1 MNQMKRQKNEIV
13 KIYVFSM
20 LQMILIRNL
29 ERVISRKADQ
39 DEESP
44 NPSRQNNHPKD
55 SWAEKLFSQDH
66 FHMLSDWLSKLL
78 INIILILRICCE
90 ISLFSRYNWYYFKT
104 KSSNLTSVLEL
115 WLIEIGLWH
124 QQRVVNVT
132 KLSQLNSMIIQ
143 FSFLM
148 MTNMKSFQLSFTFI
162 KILMSAL

>member
-1 MNQMKRQKNEIV
+1 MNQMKRQRNEIV

-78 INIILILRICCE
+78 INIILILRICFD
-90 ISLFSRYNWYYFKT
+90 ISSFLRNNNLLLISVSAAVKNPNHLALNI
-104 KSSNLTSVLEL
+104 SNLTPRGQPDTLALSKMFDLGFL
-115 WLIEIGLWH
+115 WAESPGFCGEPWTH
-124 QQRVVNVT
+124 
-132 KLSQLNSMIIQ
+132 
-143 FSFLM
+143 
-148 MTNMKSFQLSFTFI
+148 
-162 KILMSAL
+162 